1 MKLISAIR
9 KTIYLGFLIH
19 TLFLASTTA
28 WGQELK
34 SGFEVD
40 GNVSANTM
48 GLDSN
53 DWFTNPLMG
62 KNGVGVIDASGAT
75 DLNNFFSNT
84 ANADRYNTVFQKR
97 GLLSYLDTVAN
108 VSSFLD
114 AVFMRDY
121 FSGSGY
127 VDSTAFVIASKNG
140 EPPSDWH
147 PGAGK
152 VLGKNDIIDV
162 YGYAQREGFS
172 IQDSLYVFCAL
183 TLNTTTGERYV
194 DFEFFQEEV
203 VYNDEVG
210 AFSIG
215 SAMEEGHVAFIFDET
230 GKMTQYGD
238 LILAVSINTSGLDGF
253 DMRIWMEQAQY
264 ESFKSSPPANL
275 PFSIPSDG
283 VIEGAGVRSK
293 YGYGTIRPKGGGQ
306 YNVLAFTNS
315 TNQPG
320 PPWGAIADNGDYSSD
335 YLQYQYFELGV
346 NLTHAGLDPAEDDR
360 FTSDPCANTFNKY
373 MVKSR
378 ASNSFSAQLKD
389 FVGPID
395 FGSPSDPMVI
405 AEAPKTVLGCTD
417 ESGIPITARFDNPD
431 SKTSDYYFLW
441 FKDQDTLHAISGYDS
456 TIIYATAPG
465 WYKVEIRAQDYCSS
479 FVSADSIQIF
489 EIKVI
494 PPAPIIPQVA
504 ICPEET
510 GGYLSANNPG
520 TGLSVVWFDAMSGGN
535 ALDTS
540 LIFVPPS
547 LDTDYYAE
555 TLNLI
560 TGCRSASRTAA
571 RLTVRTGPT
580 ITVGEVGKTCVGQKD
595 GSIAINTTG
604 SGLVYD
610 WSHGA
615 STEDLTGLA
624 EGQYFLKITDENG
637 CTDTA
642 LVEVPA
648 NPEINLSPT
657 VTDVLC
663 KGGTTGSINL
673 GASGGTGTLSYS
685 WSPNT
690 SDNSGIVTSLSA
702 GTYSVTVTDAEG
714 CQLSRNI
721 RVGEPN
727 SALSGTAVVTD
738 VSCNGGSNGAVEVFP
753 TGGTPGYTY
762 TWSDGS
768 ITTKDRVGLS
778 QGMVTVTITDA
789 NNCTHDITA
798 TVDEPT
804 LLSAVLSP
812 DSVSCYGGVDG
823 AISSMVSGGTQP
835 YAYSWSNGKTTTG
848 LSNLSAGSDTL
859 TLTDANGCK
868 VTKDTTVGQPA
879 SALTIALASGSTP
892 DSVSCYGG
900 ADGAIDLSVSG
911 GTPAY
916 SYNWSNGS
924 SAEDL
929 SGLSAGGYSVEV
941 TDAQSCVAVK
951 SFVVSQPAPLLLSAT
966 VQDAACPATADGS
979 IDLTVNGGQAPYTF
993 SWSATEGSN
1002 NSLSGGDTVEDPGSL
1017 LPDTYNV
1024 TVTDANG
1031 CTAMLS
1037 AVVGNISPVPTKPSG
1052 ISKN

>member
-1 MKLISAIR
+1 VKLFSTIR
-9 KTIYLGFLIH
+9 KIIYPVLLVHMVFLK
-19 TLFLASTTA
+19 TTTS

-40 GNVSANTM
+40 GNVLANTM

-53 DWFTNPLMG
+53 DWFANPLMG
-62 KNGVGVIDASGAT
+62 KNGVGVIDGSGAT
-75 DLNNFFSNT
+75 ELYNFFNNT
-84 ANADRYNTVFQKR
+84 ADADRFSTIFQKR
-97 GLLSYLDTVAN
+97 GTLSYLDTVAN
-108 VSSFLD
+108 VNSFLD
-114 AVFMRDY
+114 AVFVRDY
-121 FSGSGY
+121 YSGSGY

-172 IQDSLYVFCAL
+172 IEDSLYVFCAL
-183 TLNTTTGERYV
+183 ILNTTSGERYV

-215 SAMEEGHVAFIFDET
+215 GAMEEGHVAFIFDET

-238 LILAVSINTSGLDGF
+238 LILAVSISTSGLDGF
-253 DMRIWMEQAQY
+253 DIRIWMEQDQY
-264 ESFKSSPPANL
+264 EAFKSNPPANL
-275 PFSIPSDG
+275 PFSIPADG
-283 VIEGAGVRSK
+283 DIEGAGVRSK

-315 TNQPG
+315 ADQPG
-320 PPWGAIADNGDYSSD
+320 PPWGSIADNGDYSTD

-405 AEAPKTVLGCTD
+405 ADAPKTVLGCTD
-417 ESGIPITARFDNPD
+417 ESGIPITASFDNPD

-441 FKDQDTLHAISGYDS
+441 FKDQDTLHASSGYDS
-456 TIIYATAPG
+456 TVIYATAPG
-465 WYKVEIRAQDYCSS
+465 WYKVQIRAQDYCSS

-489 EIKVI
+489 EIKEIPPPPVI
-494 PPAPIIPQVA
+494 PEVA
-504 ICPEET
+504 ICPEKT
-510 GGYLSANNPG
+510 GWYLNANNPG
-520 TGLSVVWFDAMSGGN
+520 AGLSIVWYDAMTGGN
-535 ALDTS
+535 VLDTS
-540 LIFVPPS
+540 LIFVPP
-547 LDTDYYAE
+547 LLNTDYYAE

-560 TGCRSASRTAA
+560 TGCRSVSRTAA

-580 ITVGEVGKTCVGQKD
+580 ITVGEVGNTCVGQKD
-595 GSIAINTTG
+595 GSITINTTG

-663 KGGTTGSINL
+663 NAGTTGSINL

-690 SDNSGIVTSLSA
+690 SDNSEIVSNLSA

-714 CQLSRNI
+714 CQII
-721 RVGEPN
+721 RDIKVGEPN
-727 SALSGTAVVTD
+727 SALSGTAVASD

-768 ITTKDRVGLS
+768 ITNKDRVGLS

-812 DSVSCYGGVDG
+812 DSVSCYGGADG
-823 AISSMVSGGTQP
+823 SISSTVSGGTEP
-835 YAYSWSNGKTTTG
+835 YAYLWNNGKTTTG

-941 TDAQSCVAVK
+941 TDAKLCTAVK

-979 IDLTVNGGQAPYTF
+979 IDLTVYGGQAPYTF

-1002 NSLSGGDTVEDPGSL
+1002 NSLSGGDTVEDPSSL

-1037 AVVGNISPVPTKPSG
+1037 AVVGHISPVPTKPSG

>member
-1 MKLISAIR
+1 
-9 KTIYLGFLIH
+9 
-19 TLFLASTTA
+19 
-28 WGQELK
+28 
-34 SGFEVD
+34 
-40 GNVSANTM
+40 
-48 GLDSN
+48 
-53 DWFTNPLMG
+53 
-62 KNGVGVIDASGAT
+62 
-75 DLNNFFSNT
+75 
-84 ANADRYNTVFQKR
+84 
-97 GLLSYLDTVAN
+97 
-108 VSSFLD
+108 
-114 AVFMRDY
+114 
-121 FSGSGY
+121 
-127 VDSTAFVIASKNG
+127 
-140 EPPSDWH
+140 
-147 PGAGK
+147 
-152 VLGKNDIIDV
+152 
-162 YGYAQREGFS
+162 
-172 IQDSLYVFCAL
+172 
-183 TLNTTTGERYV
+183 
-194 DFEFFQEEV
+194 
-203 VYNDEVG
+203 
-210 AFSIG
+210 
-215 SAMEEGHVAFIFDET
+215 
-230 GKMTQYGD
+230 
-238 LILAVSINTSGLDGF
+238 
-253 DMRIWMEQAQY
+253 
-264 ESFKSSPPANL
+264 
-275 PFSIPSDG
+275 
-283 VIEGAGVRSK
+283 
-293 YGYGTIRPKGGGQ
+293 
-306 YNVLAFTNS
+306 
-315 TNQPG
+315 
-320 PPWGAIADNGDYSSD
+320 
-335 YLQYQYFELGV
+335 
-346 NLTHAGLDPAEDDR
+346 
-360 FTSDPCANTFNKY
+360 

-405 AEAPKTVLGCTD
+405 AEAPKTVLGCKD

-494 PPAPIIPQVA
+494 PPAPVIPQVA

-580 ITVGEVGKTCVGQKD
+580 ITVCEVGKTCVGQKD

-657 VTDVLC
+657 VTEVLC

-690 SDNSGIVTSLSA
+690 SDNSEIVSNLSA

-714 CQLSRNI
+714 CQVSRNI

-727 SALSGTAVVTD
+727 SALSGTAVASD

-859 TLTDANGCK
+859 TLIDANGCT
-868 VTKDTTVGQPA
+868 VIKDTTVGQPA
-879 SALTIALASGSTP
+879 SALTIALASGSAP

-941 TDAQSCVAVK
+941 TDAKLCTAVK

-1002 NSLSGGDTVEDPGSL
+1002 NSAFGDVQPRSKEVMVLQVDDLSLKAGQEYRIPIAGDL
-1017 LPDTYNV
+1017 NNV
-1024 TVTDANG
+1024 DGYQFALRANG
-1031 CTAMLS
+1031 IEWLGIGEGIAKAEHFGLRYAEDGIVLTSWTKEESQRNEGDPLFELVIRATADISLS
-1037 AVVGNISPVPTKPSG
+1037 EALSIDHQYLTPEAYNTSGEAMNVVLSFAEGINIEAGSFELKQNTPNPFREETVIGFNLAEASEATLTINDVTGRVLKVIKGDFTKG
-1052 ISKN
+1052 ANQISIDSKELPARGVFYYTLTAGEHVATKKMILLE